1 MLPRRTTWRPRRLT
15 RRWAKPSTRVL
26 PAKEKK
32 ALTAADKTYT
42 KAKRATKS
50 KLATLKKAARPTL
63 TVAKVKDKRVVAKW
77 KKVAGASGYE
87 VSVST
92 SKSKTKVVAELGST
106 AKQKVVKVKSAKKR
120 QYVKVRAIVKVGGKT
135 VYSAWSKTRASK

>member
-1 MLPRRTTWRPRRLT
+1 
-15 RRWAKPSTRVL
+15 
-26 PAKEKK
+26 
-32 ALTAADKTYT
+32 
-42 KAKRATKS
+42 
-50 KLATLKKAARPTL
+50 
-63 TVAKVKDKRVVAKW
+63 VAKVKDKRVVAKW